1 MNFEYK
7 HLLDEDFDPGS
18 RVWIYQSSRLFTVS
32 EALQIEEMINQFA
45 QNWLSHGIPVKGA
58 AHLFFGKFV
67 VLIADESATGV
78 SGCSTDSSVRLIKEI
93 EKIFGVNMFDRLA
106 LAFIDKDKVQILPM
120 PQLKYAVEQGFIT
133 ADTLFFNNVV
143 LTKEELENNWI
154 IPVKDSWLAKKIS
167 FRNTVS

>member
-7 HLLDEDFDPGS
+7 RLLDDDFDPAS
-18 RVWIYQSSRLFTVS
+18 KVWVYQSSRLFTIR

-45 QNWLSHGIPVKGA
+45 QSWLSHGVPVKGA
-58 AHLFFGKFV
+58 AYLFFGQFV
-67 VLIADESATGV
+67 VLMADETATGV

-93 EKIFGVNMFDRLA
+93 EKTFGVNMFDRLA
-106 LAFIDKDKVQILPM
+106 LAFIVKDEVQILPM

-143 LTKEELENNWI
+143 LTKEDLENNWI
-154 IPVKDSWLAKKIS
+154 IPVKNSWLKNRVIFKQLS
-167 FRNTVS
+167 E

>member
-18 RVWIYQSSRLFTVS
+18 RVWIYQSSRLFTVR

-58 AHLFFGKFV
+58 AHLFFGQFV

>member
-7 HLLDEDFDPGS
+7 HLLDEDFDAVS

-58 AHLFFGKFV
+58 AHLFFGQFV
-67 VLIADESATGV
+67 ILIADESATGV

>member
-58 AHLFFGKFV
+58 AHLFFGQFV

-167 FRNTVS
+167 FPNTVS